1 MKRILILLFASIL
14 INCSSSSET
23 VSSSKLSISPAALT
37 LIDVIAGKFPGVEVI
52 GDNVA
57 NYLDYHK
64 NMKSYLDAKLY
75 LFKNLHKNTLESVSP
90 KILIRGGS
98 QSINYNAYAVYDV
111 DGLLYTDY
119 PGFIDP
125 QQIKSITIL
134 RSLAATNKYGG
145 IARGGAI
152 VIRLKGT
159 K

>member
-1 MKRILILLFASIL
+1 MKRLFMLLFASVL
-14 INCSSSSET
+14 INCSSTSET
-23 VSSSKLSISPAALT
+23 TSSSSKLVISPSALT
-37 LIDVIAGKFPGVEVI
+37 LLDVIAGKFPGVKVI
-52 GDNVA
+52 GDNIA
-57 NYLDYHK
+57 NYLDFHQ
-64 NMKSYLDAKLY
+64 
-75 LFKNLHKNTLESVSP
+75 NTLTSTSP

-98 QSINYNAYAVYDV
+98 LSINYNAYAVYDV

-145 IARGGAI
+145 VARGGAI

-159 K
+159 E

>member
-1 MKRILILLFASIL
+1 MIVNLSL
-14 INCSSSSET
+14 
-23 VSSSKLSISPAALT
+23 KL
-37 LIDVIAGKFPGVEVI
+37 VNNWKKEVI
-52 GDNVA
+52 GDNIA

-64 NMKSYLDAKLY
+64 DN
-75 LFKNLHKNTLESVSP
+75 LESVSP

-98 QSINYNAYAVYDV
+98 QSINYNAYAVYDI

-119 PGFIDP
+119 PSFIDP

-152 VIRLKGT
+152 VIRLKST
-159 K
+159 E

>member
-1 MKRILILLFASIL
+1 MKRIFILLFASIL
-14 INCSSSSET
+14 INCSSSSEI

-37 LIDVIAGKFPGVEVI
+37 LIDVIAGKFPGVKVI

-57 NYLDYHK
+57 NYLDY
-64 NMKSYLDAKLY
+64 
-75 LFKNLHKNTLESVSP
+75 HKNTLESVSP

-98 QSINYNAYAVYDV
+98 QSINYNAYAVYDI

-145 IARGGAI
+145 VARGGAI

-159 K
+159 E